1 MAELKQD
8 VRFAFRMLF
17 KSPGFTLVVILTL
30 GLGIGAN
37 SAIFSVI
44 DAVLLRPLPYAQPD
58 QLVKIWMR
66 FTGIGLPKDQ
76 NWVSAP
82 EFVDLRNL
90 NRSFSQ
96 IAAISGESF
105 NLKAGA
111 TPERVNGAAVSADF
125 FSLLG
130 VEPEGGRMF
139 LPGEDCGHGVSD
151 LTPAFWGSL

>member
-1 MAELKQD
+1 MAELHQD

-44 DAVLLRPLPYAQPD
+44 DAALLRPLPYAEPD
-58 QLVKIWMR
+58 QLVKIWMH

-90 NRSFSQ
+90 NRSFSHV
-96 IAAISGESF
+96 AAISGESF

-111 TPERVNGAAVSADF
+111 HIDARV
-125 FSLLG
+125 LLFTALMALG
-130 VEPEGGRMF
+130 
-139 LPGEDCGHGVSD
+139 
-151 LTPAFWGSL
+151 T